1 MRKVTLMFF
10 LAIAAMCMTGCSDN
24 NNDDDCIIVD
34 WTPVMLWVELVDENG
49 NDLLDPS
56 NETKWYD
63 GATITYRGKTYTAED
78 TTDKIYTDNTTNA
91 PANCATRYLLPVEYG
106 FKLIRKEWQFK
117 DEKGF
122 ILLFGQIDGAQD
134 MDEDLVITWPDGKQN
149 TIHYHCSDHNYK
161 EVSVIRWY
169 ALDGVRQESNR
180 FVITTTTS
188 CKSEDRLCR
197 CRFSYPCYG

>member
-10 LAIAAMCMTGCSDN
+10 LAIAAMCMTGCSDSN
-24 NNDDDCIIVD
+24 NNDDYIIVD

-49 NDLLDPS
+49 SDLLDPS

-78 TTDKIYTDNTTNA
+78 TTDKIYTDNTTKA
-91 PANCATRYLLPVEYG
+91 LANVATRYILPVEYG

-122 ILLFGQIDGAQD
+122 ILLFGQIDGALD
-134 MDEDLVITWPDGKQN
+134 MDEDLIITWPDGKQN
-149 TIHYHCSDHNYK
+149 TIHYHCSDHNDN
-161 EVSVIRWY
+161 EISVNRWY

-180 FVITTTTS
+180 FVIT
-188 CKSEDRLCR
+188 K
-197 CRFSYPCYG
+197 

>member
-24 NNDDDCIIVD
+24 NKDDDPGLIVD
-34 WTPVMLWVELVDENG
+34 WYPVMLWMELVDENG

-56 NETKWYD
+56 NEVKWYD

-78 TTDKIYTDNTTNA
+78 YTDKIDGE
-91 PANCATRYLLPVEYG
+91 PANGSTRAILPVDYG
-106 FKLIRKEWQFK
+106 FKLIKKEWQFK

-149 TIHYHCSDHNYK
+149 TIHYHCSDHNDK
-161 EVSVIRWY
+161 ELTVNRWY
-169 ALDGVRQESNR
+169 ALDGVRQERNQ
-180 FVITTTTS
+180 FVIT
-188 CKSEDRLCR
+188 K
-197 CRFSYPCYG
+197 